1 MIDNKIID
9 LQEKVLTK
17 DEIDRDYVDIKQAS
31 QILNN
36 VSTRTA
42 YRYID
47 AVSET
52 KGVNVR
58 VIDIVSNGGKKKL
71 YLKEDIITISKILNK
86 DKTVLV
92 HVPFNVN
99 DNPVN
104 DTQHSE
110 STPSDVSSSGKG
122 VKEVSI
128 LAQDAAIQLVK
139 KIEEGFASINELK
152 QGVKEYKD
160 SINELNNNIRTAN
173 GTVQGFMSKL
183 VEQGIDLKEKYLE
196 DRIKRTEIERQ
207 QAETSRQQAETLRL
221 LLEKSKEPTKP
232 NSLNSQTLLI
242 VFLVLVIAGGVGW
255 YFITTSQQRI
265 ENQFEQRLDQEKQI
279 QTGQYQDTIKQLK
292 TTLNAV
298 ISPIQNAAMPPA
310 GQEPK
315 K

>member
-1 MIDNKIID
+1 MVDNKIID

-17 DEIDRDYVDIKQAS
+17 DEIEQDYVDIKQAS

-42 YRYID
+42 YRYIET
-47 AVSET
+47 VSET
-52 KGVNVR
+52 KGVNVK
-58 VIDIVSNGGKKKL
+58 VIDIVSNGGRKKL
-71 YLKEDIITISKILNK
+71 YLKEDIITISKILDK

-92 HVPFNVN
+92 HVPYNVN
-99 DNPVN
+99 DKGVN
-104 DTQHSE
+104 DIQRSE
-110 STPSDVSSSGKG
+110 SSPSTMSNSGKA
-122 VKEVSI
+122 VKESSLI
-128 LAQDAAIQLVK
+128 PQDTANQLVK
-139 KIEEGFASINELK
+139 KIEEGFSTINELK

-207 QAETSRQQAETLRL
+207 QAETLRL
-221 LLEKSKEPTKP
+221 LLEKSNKP

-242 VFLVLVIAGGVGW
+242 VFLVLIIAVGGGW

-265 ENQFEQRLDQEKQI
+265 ENQFDQRLDQERQI
-279 QTGQYQDTIKQLK
+279 QTSQYQATIKQLK
-292 TTLNAV
+292 DSLAALTPV
-298 ISPIQNAAMPPA
+298 SQNAAMPQPA
-310 GQEPK
+310 GQGGK
-315 K
+315 

>member
-1 MIDNKIID
+1 MVDNKIID
-9 LQEKVLTK
+9 LQEKTLTK
-17 DEIDRDYVDIKQAS
+17 DEIERDYVDIKQAS

-42 YRYID
+42 YRYIET
-47 AVSET
+47 VSET

-71 YLKEDIITISKILNK
+71 YLKEDIITVSKILNK

-92 HVPFNVN
+92 HVPYNVN
-99 DNPVN
+99 DNAVN

-110 STPSDVSSSGKG
+110 SVPHDMSNSAKS
-122 VKEVSI
+122 VKELSTVT
-128 LAQDAAIQLVK
+128 QDTQNQLVK
-139 KIEEGFASINELK
+139 KIEDGFASIAELK

-173 GTVQGFMSKL
+173 GTVQGFMTKL

-207 QAETSRQQAETLRL
+207 QAETLRL
-221 LLEKSKEPTKP
+221 LLEKPKES
-232 NSLNSQTLLI
+232 NSINSQTLLI
-242 VFLVLVIAGGVGW
+242 VFLVLIIAVGGGW

-265 ENQFEQRLDQEKQI
+265 EKQFDQRLDQEKQI
-279 QTGQYQDTIKQLK
+279 QTEQYQDTIQQLK
-292 TTLNAV
+292 DSLKALTVNATV
-298 ISPIQNAAMPPA
+298 NAAVLPV
-310 GQEPK
+310 GQGK
-315 K
+315 

>member
-1 MIDNKIID
+1 MVDNKILD
-9 LQEKVLTK
+9 LQEKTLTK
-17 DEIDRDYVDIKQAS
+17 DEIERDYVDIKQAS

-42 YRYID
+42 YRYIET
-47 AVSET
+47 VSET

-71 YLKEDIITISKILNK
+71 YLKEDIITVSKILNK

-92 HVPFNVN
+92 HVPYNVN
-99 DNPVN
+99 DNAVN

-110 STPSDVSSSGKG
+110 SVPHDMSNSAKP
-122 VKEVSI
+122 VKELSTVT
-128 LAQDAAIQLVK
+128 QDTQNQLVK
-139 KIEEGFASINELK
+139 KIEDGFASIAELK

-173 GTVQGFMSKL
+173 GTVQGFMTKL

-221 LLEKSKEPTKP
+221 LLEKPKES
-232 NSLNSQTLLI
+232 NLLNSQTLLI
-242 VFLVLVIAGGVGW
+242 VFLVLVIAVGGGW

-265 ENQFEQRLDQEKQI
+265 EKQFEARLDQEKQI
-279 QTGQYQDTIKQLK
+279 QTEQYQDTIQQLK
-292 TTLNAV
+292 DSLKAITVNTTTNATV
-298 ISPIQNAAMPPA
+298 PLAEQ
-310 GQEPK
+310 GK
-315 K
+315 

>member
-1 MIDNKIID
+1 MVDNKIID
-9 LQEKVLTK
+9 LQEKTLTK
-17 DEIDRDYVDIKQAS
+17 DDIERDYVDIKQAS

-42 YRYID
+42 YRYIET
-47 AVSET
+47 VSET

-71 YLKEDIITISKILNK
+71 YLKEDIINVSKILNK

-92 HVPFNVN
+92 HVPYNVN
-99 DNPVN
+99 DNAVN

-110 STPSDVSSSGKG
+110 SMPHDTSNSAKT
-122 VKEVSI
+122 VKELSTVT
-128 LAQDAAIQLVK
+128 QDTQNQLVR
-139 KIEEGFASINELK
+139 KIEDGFASIAELK

-173 GTVQGFMSKL
+173 GTVQGFMTKL

-207 QAETSRQQAETLRL
+207 QAETLRL
-221 LLEKSKEPTKP
+221 LLEKSQNP

-242 VFLVLVIAGGVGW
+242 VFLVLVIAVGGGW

-265 ENQFEQRLDQEKQI
+265 EKQFEARLDQEKQI
-279 QTGQYQDTIKQLK
+279 QTEQYQDTIQQLK
-292 TTLNAV
+292 DSLKAMTVTTTTNATV
-298 ISPIQNAAMPPA
+298 PPA
-310 GQEPK
+310 GQGK
-315 K
+315 

>member
-1 MIDNKIID
+1 MVDNKIID
-9 LQEKVLTK
+9 LQEKTLTK
-17 DEIDRDYVDIKQAS
+17 DEIERDYVDIKQAS

-42 YRYID
+42 YRYIET
-47 AVSET
+47 VSET

-71 YLKEDIITISKILNK
+71 YLKEDIITVSKILNK

-92 HVPFNVN
+92 HVPYNVN
-99 DNPVN
+99 DNSVN

-110 STPSDVSSSGKG
+110 SVPHDMSNSAKS
-122 VKEVSI
+122 VKELSTVT
-128 LAQDAAIQLVK
+128 QDTQNQLVK
-139 KIEEGFASINELK
+139 KIEDGFASIAELK

-173 GTVQGFMSKL
+173 GTVQGFMTKL

-207 QAETSRQQAETLRL
+207 QAETLRL
-221 LLEKSKEPTKP
+221 LLEKPKES
-232 NSLNSQTLLI
+232 NSINSQTLLI
-242 VFLVLVIAGGVGW
+242 VFLVLIIAVGGGW

-265 ENQFEQRLDQEKQI
+265 DKQFDQRLDQEKQI
-279 QTGQYQDTIKQLK
+279 QTEQYQDTIQQLK
-292 TTLNAV
+292 DSLKALTVNAT
-298 ISPIQNAAMPPA
+298 INAAVLPV
-310 GQEPK
+310 GQGK
-315 K
+315 

>member
-1 MIDNKIID
+1 MADNKIID

-17 DEIDRDYVDIKQAS
+17 DEIEKDYVDIKQAS

-47 AVSET
+47 AVYET
-52 KGVNVR
+52 KGINVR
-58 VIDIVSNGGKKKL
+58 TIDIVSNGGKKKL
-71 YLKEDIITISKILNK
+71 YLKEDIITVSKILNK

-92 HVPFNVN
+92 HVPYNVN
-99 DNPVN
+99 DNIVN

-110 STPSDVSSSGKG
+110 SLPNDASNSGKA
-122 VKEVSI
+122 VKEVDI
-128 LAQDAAIQLVK
+128 LAQDTANQLVK
-139 KIEEGFASINELK
+139 KIEDGFASINELK

-207 QAETSRQQAETLRL
+207 QAETLRL
-221 LLEKSKEPTKP
+221 LLEKSNNS
-232 NSLNSQTLLI
+232 NSLNGQTLLI
-242 VFLVLVIAGGVGW
+242 VFLVLVIALGGGW
-255 YFITTSQQRI
+255 FFISTSQQRI
-265 ENQFEQRLDQEKQI
+265 EKQFEERLDQDKQI
-279 QTGQYQDTIKQLK
+279 QTAQYEGTIKQLK
-292 TTLNAV
+292 ETLNAMIV
-298 ISPIQNAAMPPA
+298 PVQNAAMPQQA
-310 GQEPK
+310 GQGK

>member
-1 MIDNKIID
+1 MVENKIID

-17 DEIDRDYVDIKQAS
+17 DEIEKDYVDIKQAS
-31 QILNN
+31 QIMNN

-58 VIDIVSNGGKKKL
+58 TIDIVSNGGKKKL
-71 YLKEDIITISKILNK
+71 YLKEDIITVSKILNK

-92 HVPFNVN
+92 HVPYSVN
-99 DNPVN
+99 DNGVN
-104 DTQHSE
+104 DTRHSE
-110 STPSDVSSSGKG
+110 SSPSDVSHSGKA
-122 VKEVSI
+122 VKEVGI
-128 LAQDAAIQLVK
+128 FAQDTANQLVK

-173 GTVQGFMSKL
+173 GTVQGFMTKL

-221 LLEKSKEPTKP
+221 LLEKSNGK
-232 NSLNSQTLLI
+232 NSINSQTLLI
-242 VFLVLVIAGGVGW
+242 VFLILVIAVGGGW
-255 YFITTSQQRI
+255 FFISTAQQRL
-265 ENQFEQRLDQEKQI
+265 EKQFEERLDQEKQI
-279 QTGQYQDTIKQLK
+279 QTAQYETTMQQLK
-292 TTLNAV
+292 DSLAALTTANQTAT
-298 ISPIQNAAMPPA
+298 MPQPA
-310 GQEPK
+310 GQGAK
-315 K
+315 